1 MGLGTREVTE
11 ISATGAVDMATQTR
25 PMQFR
30 LPRWAGDFIEQRAAM
45 RGTSKTAVVLEAIEC
60 LEKQDAEA
68 LMRAGYEEMNQRGR
82 RMAESDMAAT
92 AEALPEW

>member
-1 MGLGTREVTE
+1 MRLSTREATEVLGTGV
-11 ISATGAVDMATQTR
+11 ADMAAQTT

-30 LPRWAGDFIEQRAAM
+30 LPRWAGEFIEQRAAT
-45 RGTSKTAVVLEAIEC
+45 RGTSKTQVVLEAISC
-60 LEKQDAEA
+60 LERQDAEA

-92 AEALPEW
+92 AETLPEW

>member
-11 ISATGAVDMATQTR
+11 ISATGAVNMATQTR

-60 LEKQDAEA
+60 LENGARVQGCRYPTTGAHRSGDRV
-68 LMRAGYEEMNQRGR
+68 RA
-82 RMAESDMAAT
+82 
-92 AEALPEW
+92 